1 MLMEDGPIGARMV
14 IVVFLVA
21 LDKKSEADHAR
32 RQNHQETAR
41 IVSEIHS

>member
-1 MLMEDGPIGARMV
+1 MEDGQTGARMV

-21 LDKKSEADHAR
+21 QDRKCEADHAR
-32 RQNHQETAR
+32 HPNHREMAP